1 MTIKDTWDVI
11 VIGAGPAGSTTA
23 ALLAEQG
30 HSVLVLEKEKF
41 PRYHVGESLMP
52 FCWYTLDRLGLVSR
66 MDEIGFQKKHSVQ
79 FASEEGKVSSPFYFF
94 EHKNHPS
101 SITWQVERAD
111 FDQMLIEKAVSN
123 GATFVDESKVLSTT
137 YDEDRARV
145 TGLVAKHKGTLR
157 GFHCKQ
163 IVDASGRDCFYS
175 GKSKWRQRDPN
186 LNKVAIWTYYKGGKR
201 NCGIDEGSTTIAALP
216 NKGWFWH
223 IPQQGDRVSL
233 GIVAERDYLFS
244 DIQDPKKILEREI
257 ENNAWVKDSLSTAEQ
272 IGQTWATGD
281 YSYRATH
288 CATPGMVLVGD
299 AFAFLDPV
307 FSSGVF
313 LALKSAELAADSIHT
328 HLTTSKSETECFT
341 EYGKSLCDAIE
352 RMRKI
357 VYAFYHPTFNF
368 ADLIKSNPK
377 LKGNLTDLLIGDVF
391 EDKFSNL
398 FSAMDSLFPL
408 PENLPYGMSLK

>member
-1 MTIKDTWDVI
+1 MIKDTWDVI

-23 ALLAEQG
+23 ALLAERG
-30 HSVLVLEKEKF
+30 YSVLILEKEKF

-66 MDEIGFQKKHSVQ
+66 MDEIGFQKKYSVQ
-79 FASEEGKVSSPFYFF
+79 FASQEGNVSSPFYFF
-94 EHKNHPS
+94 EHRDHPS
-101 SITWQVERAD
+101 SITWQVERSA
-111 FDQMLIEKAVSN
+111 FDQMILEKAVNN
-123 GATFVDESKVLSTT
+123 GATFLDEAKALSTI
-137 YDEDRARV
+137 YDENRARI
-145 TGLVAKHKGTLR
+145 TGLVVKVKGILR
-157 GFHCKQ
+157 SFNCRQ
-163 IVDASGRDCFYS
+163 LVDASGRDCFYS
-175 GKSKWRQRDPN
+175 SKSKWRQRDPN
-186 LNKVAIWTYYKGGKR
+186 LSKVAIWTYYKGGKR

-244 DIQDPKKILEREI
+244 SAQDPKEIIEREI
-257 ENNAWVKDSLSTAEQ
+257 ENNSWVRDSLATAEQ
-272 IGQTWATGD
+272 IDQTWVTGD

-288 CATPGMVLVGD
+288 CATRGLVLVGD

-313 LALKSAELAADSIHT
+313 LALKSAELAADSIY
-328 HLTTSKSETECFT
+328 SYFKSPKSERDCFT

-357 VYAFYHPTFNF
+357 VSAFYHPTFNF
-368 ADLIKSNPK
+368 ADLIKENPK
-377 LKGNLTDLLIGDVF
+377 LKGTLTDLLIGDVF
-391 EDKFSNL
+391 DDKYSEM
-398 FSAMDSLFPL
+398 FSAMEALFPI
-408 PENLPYGMSLK
+408 PKELPYGYTIK